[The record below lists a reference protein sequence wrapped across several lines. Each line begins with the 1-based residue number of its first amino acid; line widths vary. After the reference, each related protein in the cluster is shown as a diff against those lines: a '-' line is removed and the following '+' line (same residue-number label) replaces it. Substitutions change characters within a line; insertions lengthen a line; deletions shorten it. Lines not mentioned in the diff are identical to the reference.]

1 MYNTPSTVNKPAM
14 KKVIYFSVLCF
25 SCIAT
30 TTFAQSSSDD
40 LYWSISKLSGDS
52 LRIGFKDQ
60 GSVQLKGAYN
70 YNSTAVTN
78 DFFGK
83 LVYRST
89 YISEDDKQGSLNRLK
104 AHNRLGVDLSSS
116 LHGTYRSKKDT
127 TVLFDMGIAY
137 RDFSYAY
144 FTKDV
149 FKLAFQGNA
158 QYAGQ
163 NATVGPSTLKEW
175 SYASLFVGVQKVW
188 CKELIVGA
196 RLSFIKAGFYRETS
210 MESGSLYTDP
220 NGAYVELSAPFHWY
234 SQKRPDN
241 PFAANNGWGAG
252 VDLYAQRFFKK
263 SVLSFEVKDL
273 GAVNWR
279 NMDTYKGDKTYRYE
293 GQNIGDIL
301 APGNSYIS
309 SVQLDSVAKEL
320 GIQKVVQNK
329 TTMLPTR
336 LQLSYLHKLNTKW
349 AVKADVNY
357 MFLKG
362 YLPYAKFAAYYA
374 ITPSIV
380 VIPGLTVGGYGSINS
395 QVGLSATLAK
405 TWSIQANIYAL
416 EYFIV
421 PTSYS
426 GHGGEL
432 YLTKRF

>member
-1 MYNTPSTVNKPAM
+1 M
-14 KKVIYFSVLCF
+14 KKFIRFITVCFLGISTTAFS
-25 SCIAT
+25 
-30 TTFAQSSSDD
+30 QSYSDD
-40 LYWSISKLSGDS
+40 LYWSISKLQGDS
-52 LRIGFKDQ
+52 LRIGFKDK
-60 GSVQLKGAYN
+60 GSVQLKGLYN
-70 YNSTAVTN
+70 YNSNAVTN
-78 DFFGK
+78 DFFSK
-83 LVYRST
+83 LVYKST
-89 YISEDDKQGSLNRLK
+89 YISEDDKQGSLKRLK

-127 TVLFDMGIAY
+127 TVLFDVGVAY
-137 RDFSYAY
+137 RDFTYAS
-144 FTKDV
+144 FTKDI

-163 NATVGPSTLKEW
+163 NAAVGPSTLKEW
-175 SYASLFVGVQKVW
+175 SYASLFVGVQKVL

-196 RLSFIKAGFYRETS
+196 RLSFIKAGFYRETT
-210 MESGSLYTDP
+210 MDSGNLYTDP

-263 SVLSFEVKDL
+263 SILTLEVKDL

-279 NMDTYKGDKTYRYE
+279 NMDTYTGDKTYRYE

-320 GIQKVVQNK
+320 GIEKVVQSK

-336 LQLSYLHKLNTKW
+336 LQLTYLHKLNTKW
-349 AVKADVNY
+349 AVKGDLNY

-362 YLPYAKFAAYYA
+362 YLPYVKVAAYYA
-374 ITPSIV
+374 ITPAFFV
-380 VIPGLTVGGYGSINS
+380 VPAITVGGYGSVNT
-395 QVGLSATLAK
+395 QLGLSATVSQ
-405 TWSIQANIYAL
+405 TWSIQANIFAL
-416 EYFIV
+416 EYFIA

-426 GHGGEL
+426 GHGAEL